1 MRSRRQDRISA
12 AKTSI
17 PSAIGRTMY
26 PEIAPCKSTMTEP
39 TAKTVFQK
47 KKMIEKSNAIMRAVH
62 RTARIVFRL
71 LLSVIE

>member
-1 MRSRRQDRISA
+1 MRSRRQDTISA

-26 PEIAPCKSTMTEP
+26 PVIAPCKSAMTEP

-47 KKMIEKSNAIMRAVH
+47 KKIIEKSNAMMRAVH
-62 RTARIVFRL
+62 LTSTVVL
-71 LLSVIE
+71 C